1 MDERKCMAVRLS
13 PDWLTKADDRI
24 LEYLDEEV
32 KASPGEMADDK
43 RIKYNRKY
51 IQRRL
56 KKLTDAGL
64 ITRVHRGQYL
74 LSDLGAGYL
83 AGQKDLSNLDEP

>member
-1 MDERKCMAVRLS
+1 MAVRLS
-13 PDWLTKADDRI
+13 PGWMTKADDRI
-24 LEYLDEEV
+24 LEYLEEEV
-32 KASPGEMADDK
+32 KASPGEIADDE
-43 RIKYNRKY
+43 RIDYERKY

-74 LSDLGAGYL
+74 LSDTGAGYL
-83 AGQKDLSNLDEP
+83 AGQKDLSDLDEP